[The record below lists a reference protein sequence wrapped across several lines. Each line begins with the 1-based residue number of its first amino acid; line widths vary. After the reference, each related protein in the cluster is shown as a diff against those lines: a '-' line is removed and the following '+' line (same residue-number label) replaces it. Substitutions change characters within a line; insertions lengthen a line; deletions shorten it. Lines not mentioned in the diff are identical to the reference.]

1 MAALVLAISVAV
13 LAGCKTERPAP
24 QLSGDVKSYQLK
36 GVIVRT
42 DPAKGEV
49 EINSEPIPG
58 FMDGMVMPYKLK
70 DPGILQDLHAGD
82 HLVATLLV
90 ADSGSLLDH
99 LVITMQ
105 AKPDYKPAAQFHVP
119 EAGDSVPDFT
129 FTNQDG
135 KPISLRQFRG
145 KSLLVTFIY
154 TRCPLADYCP
164 RMSRNFAAI
173 DQALRKDPALY
184 ARTHLLSISFDP
196 AYDSPAVLRS
206 YGSAY
211 TGNYKDETFQH
222 WDFAAPKKAD
232 LTRVLQYFDVGST
245 PEKDSTI
252 THSLSTILIGPDGK
266 VAAWYPT
273 NDWAVEEVLTA
284 MRKAASIQAAGGK
297 PA

>member
-1 MAALVLAISVAV
+1 MAALILAFSIAL
-13 LAGCKTERPAP
+13 LAGCRTVKPAP
-24 QLSGDVKSYQLK
+24 ELSGDVKSYQLK

-145 KSLLVTFIY
+145 KTLLVTFIY